1 MKIAYTGGMIAVRR
15 LLILLLLL
23 TYTGQSLAAVGAP
36 CFTMG
41 SAAGESSAAMTGMDH
56 SAHNMALAPDNTL
69 DSTGS
74 SCCEG
79 GGFCTMSQCQS
90 VAAVPETTGLNT
102 ANYLAIYHDVSSFV
116 SFSFSSD
123 SLYRPPISH

>member
-41 SAAGESSAAMTGMDH
+41 SAAGAAMTGMDH

>member
-41 SAAGESSAAMTGMDH
+41 SAAGESSADMTGMDH
-56 SAHNMALAPDNTL
+56 SAHTMAMAPHEAL
-69 DSTGS
+69 DAGS

-90 VAAVPETTGLNT
+90 VAALPETTALNT
-102 ANYLAIYHDVSSFV
+102 ATYLAIYHDVSSFV